1 MKQQV
6 NKNFLIVGGIV
17 VAGIVLIKTLGNK
30 LVSTAQTLNPLNNP
44 SSDSLSKSVSLNVA
58 WNPSYWQQ
66 FGNPPGNP
74 PGKLLY
80 WAQVI
85 PAVETL
91 KRNFSWYIPVLD
103 ISSANASEVMA
114 AIQTAKNKAQFS
126 QIVYQ
131 YQRAY
136 GRSLQE
142 DINKYLLGNMVIGNS
157 PVLQRVVDYVDNL
170 PV

>member
-44 SSDSLSKSVSLNVA
+44 SSDSLSKSVSSNVA

-66 FGNPPGNP
+66 FGNPPGSP

-80 WAQVI
+80 WNQI
-85 PAVETL
+85 LPAVQIL
-91 KRNFSWYIPVLD
+91 KSNFSWYIPVLD
-103 ISSANASEVMA
+103 ISSANPSEVMA
-114 AIQTAKNKAQFS
+114 AVQTAKNKAQFS

-131 YQRAY
+131 YARSY

-142 DINKYLLGNMVIGNS
+142 DINKYLLGNMVIGSS
-157 PVLQRVVDYVDNL
+157 PVLQRVVDYVNNL
-170 PV
+170 PA